1 MNETNT
7 YFKTKNLRD
16 DGTIVVQ
23 ISVGNQTS
31 FNEAKKYVSF
41 PEKDHY
47 LQVDT
52 YQDLSAVQINL
63 LQIICTRVFNI
74 YQEGI
79 SNLIY
84 NVLLILLW

>member
-1 MNETNT
+1 MRE
-7 YFKTKNLRD
+7 

-41 PEKDHY
+41 PENDHY

-63 LQIICTRVFNI
+63 LQIICTRVFKI

-79 SNLIY
+79 VNLIY
-84 NVLLILLW
+84 NGLLILLW